1 MTGANRIINAVETSG
16 FEGARDE
23 KTRNAVVS
31 IFELGAKMAG
41 KDLDTFLDDN
51 FSVQIFDRIPDNSP
65 EFEDKKGGMKI
76 AEAGKTLIKTTNW
89 SDLSTIAHEVQHVV
103 QMNLP
108 EQYRAEYS
116 KVFGIDKTA
125 FDKIV
130 ESLTETERE
139 GFEKAVRA
147 FEEYLYTGEAPT
159 AKLKTLFDKMLGAGE
174 TAATSSR
181 TGNVTD
187 FLNSKKR
194 RSNAQAGTRRGMKDL
209 AAAAALYQDG
219 QSNAQ
224 TGRNADNQEVNA
236 IEARETAEWLL
247 TAAPVAEVAD
257 NAIQRQGQRYEEV
270 VGKLYKEKWN
280 NLVQRGNWTVKLTK
294 AGIIASLRHGYGRL
308 KINAFAAV
316 PEVILNGRIIDSNK
330 NWKGRGYDSYSI
342 AAPIRLGA
350 DDYLCEV
357 IINTNK
363 DGTFNFYLH
372 EVIRKPRGAHSGG
385 MDTTN
390 APGASTSNIARF
402 LKKVKP

>member
-76 AEAGKTLIKTTNW
+76 AEAGKALIKTTNW

-125 FDKIV
+125 FDKLV

-147 FEEYLYTGEAPT
+147 FEEYISTPGKRPRPN
-159 AKLKTLFDKMLGAGE
+159 
-174 TAATSSR
+174 SR
-181 TGNVTD
+181 PC
-187 FLNSKKR
+187 S
-194 RSNAQAGTRRGMKDL
+194 TR
-209 AAAAALYQDG
+209 
-219 QSNAQ
+219 
-224 TGRNADNQEVNA
+224 
-236 IEARETAEWLL
+236 
-247 TAAPVAEVAD
+247 
-257 NAIQRQGQRYEEV
+257 
-270 VGKLYKEKWN
+270 
-280 NLVQRGNWTVKLTK
+280 
-294 AGIIASLRHGYGRL
+294 
-308 KINAFAAV
+308 
-316 PEVILNGRIIDSNK
+316 
-330 NWKGRGYDSYSI
+330 
-342 AAPIRLGA
+342 
-350 DDYLCEV
+350 
-357 IINTNK
+357 
-363 DGTFNFYLH
+363 
-372 EVIRKPRGAHSGG
+372 
-385 MDTTN
+385 
-390 APGASTSNIARF
+390 
-402 LKKVKP
+402 